1 MMARRFAILSVVGAA
16 LLLAVPALAQKTAP
30 LPWLENT
37 YPSQY
42 KAPVGQDML
51 LRGATI
57 LDGVGGRIDGGDVL
71 IRGGRIVAVGKGLT
85 NPGVD
90 VVDAAGRWVTPG
102 VIDVHSHDGTFVLP
116 LTAIDR
122 EASDVSETSTP
133 NAADTWV
140 KTAVNAQDMAFDRA
154 LSNGVTT
161 IQILPGSTPIFAG
174 RSIVVKPI
182 HGATIWDMKAVG
194 NIQGFKMACGENPKS
209 WGAEKDNEGPTSRQ
223 GVIAYMRQ
231 AFLDAQRYRRAV
243 EQARAGAGAMPPRDL
258 KLEALAGILAGDIR
272 VNLHCYRAGDIA
284 AMLSLAKEFKFR
296 IGAIHHATEA
306 YKIPGLLREAGTCAA
321 VWADWWGFK
330 MEAQDAV
337 RAGAPMLE
345 QAGVCV
351 MMHSDSPAD
360 GQRLN
365 IAAAKAAAAGRRI
378 GIDIPPERMI
388 KWTTSNPA
396 KLLGMETQI
405 GTLAPGCK
413 ADVVLWSG
421 NPFSIYSK
429 ADLMLIDGAVA
440 YDRSKPPGT
449 PVSDFEL
456 GREGAPR

>member
-1 MMARRFAILSVVGAA
+1 MTAKSTGTGAIAAAA
-16 LLLAVPALAQKTAP
+16 LLLAMPAGAQRAAP
-30 LPWLENT
+30 LPWQQDPF
-37 YPSQY
+37 PSRYQLP
-42 KAPVGQDML
+42 KSDDML

-57 LDGVGGRIDGGDVL
+57 LDGTGGRIDGGDVL
-71 IRGGRIVAVGKGLT
+71 IRGGKIMAVGRNIP
-85 NPGVD
+85 NPGVRE
-90 VVDAAGRWVTPG
+90 VDAAGRWITPG
-102 VIDVHSHDGTFVLP
+102 VIDVHTHDGTFVLP

-122 EASDVSETSTP
+122 EASDVAETSSP
-133 NAADTWV
+133 NVADTWV
-140 KTAVNAQDMAFDRA
+140 ETAVNAQDMGFGRA

-161 IQILPGSTPIFAG
+161 VQILPGSTPIFAG
-174 RSIVVKPI
+174 RSVVVKPVRSPTVW
-182 HGATIWDMKAVG
+182 GMKVTG
-194 NIQGFKMACGENPKS
+194 GVQGFKMACGENPKS
-209 WGAEKDNEGPTSRQ
+209 WGADDDNDGPNSRQ

-231 AFLDAQRYRRAV
+231 SFTDAQRYKRAV
-243 EQARAGAGAMPPRDL
+243 EQARAGSGAMPPRDL
-258 KLEALAGILAGDIR
+258 KLEALAGILSGDIR

-284 AMLSLAKEFKFR
+284 AVLSVAKEFGFR

-337 RAGAPMLE
+337 RAEAPLLE

-378 GIDIPPERMI
+378 GVDIPPERMI

-396 KLLGMETQI
+396 RLLGLEKRV
-405 GTLAPGCK
+405 GTLAPGYQ

-421 NPFSIYSK
+421 NPFSIYTK
-429 ADLMLIDGAVA
+429 ADLVLIDGAVA
-440 YDRSKPPGT
+440 WDRSTPPSM

-456 GREGAPR
+456 GRGAGR